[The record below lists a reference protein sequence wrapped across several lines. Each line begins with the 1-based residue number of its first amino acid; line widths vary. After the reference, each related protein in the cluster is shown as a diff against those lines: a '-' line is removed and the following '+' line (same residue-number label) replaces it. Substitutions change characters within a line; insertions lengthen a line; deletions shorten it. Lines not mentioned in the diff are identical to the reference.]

1 MLDFNFSEFITNNKL
16 ILDGKKLSNY
26 RISGIRKES
35 VEIKRC
41 IMENMVFENDFEGDV
56 VFIEECTFINC
67 KFFDVFKREELL
79 LLIMNNTFR
88 NCIFEN
94 VSYHG
99 YIQQSEVVD
108 SEFLNC
114 VFKNIEIKGDVSFI
128 NLNIQKSSVTSIYY
142 EGNQIL
148 GNEFVDVSIN
158 DSIFKGAA
166 IQNRIEKVYFRSVKL
181 IGYNQDNEFIDSNT
195 DGFIFIEEF

>member
-67 KFFDVFKREELL
+67 KFFDVFNE
-79 LLIMNNTFR
+79 MT
-88 NCIFEN
+88 
-94 VSYHG
+94 
-99 YIQQSEVVD
+99 
-108 SEFLNC
+108 
-114 VFKNIEIKGDVSFI
+114 IEITLVPAIFFI
-128 NLNIQKSSVTSIYY
+128 
-142 EGNQIL
+142 
-148 GNEFVDVSIN
+148 
-158 DSIFKGAA
+158 
-166 IQNRIEKVYFRSVKL
+166 
-181 IGYNQDNEFIDSNT
+181 
-195 DGFIFIEEF
+195 

>member
-94 VSYHG
+94 VSWLY
-99 YIQQSEVVD
+99 STV
-108 SEFLNC
+108 
-114 VFKNIEIKGDVSFI
+114 
-128 NLNIQKSSVTSIYY
+128 
-142 EGNQIL
+142 
-148 GNEFVDVSIN
+148 
-158 DSIFKGAA
+158 
-166 IQNRIEKVYFRSVKL
+166 RSC
-181 IGYNQDNEFIDSNT
+181 G
-195 DGFIFIEEF
+195 

>member
-79 LLIMNNTFR
+79 LLIMNIHLEIVYLKMYHIMV
-88 NCIFEN
+88 IFN
-94 VSYHG
+94 S
-99 YIQQSEVVD
+99 
-108 SEFLNC
+108 
-114 VFKNIEIKGDVSFI
+114 
-128 NLNIQKSSVTSIYY
+128 QKLWIV
-142 EGNQIL
+142 N
-148 GNEFVDVSIN
+148 F
-158 DSIFKGAA
+158 
-166 IQNRIEKVYFRSVKL
+166 
-181 IGYNQDNEFIDSNT
+181 
-195 DGFIFIEEF
+195 